1 MTPASEP
8 DYPQRM
14 ALRVR
19 RADGSEHRD
28 AISEL
33 LKYLRFRYELSER
46 ALVHHT
52 KLAADAMVGKT
63 LEMYHDALWID
74 HAKRT
79 HPKLRA
85 DTTDITAFKA
95 HFRSAFSAKKAEVID
110 KTVKDSIEDLFLVHG
125 DDGLLEHL
133 YALAQER
140 SATDSRWAGIQALVG
155 GLLER
160 RLFKR
165 IALTSDNAEA
175 KEIYGLWG
183 HSPES
188 RRNLERAVARAAEID
203 PAWQVLAWIPP
214 PKMRLK
220 AALVLVDDQGR
231 IKSFVKREVSHPRH
245 RGEDIYNAHMDL
257 WAASVFIAPAV
268 ADGDVRPRI
277 VARMAEMLPV
287 EKWDDPKLPTSL
299 RQVALDS
306 VCREEDL
313 KQSQREGLE
322 EAAPAFYG
330 GRAADERDWTFSE
343 ITGELKLINREL
355 ADGGRDVSGA
365 DLDDDVP
372 RLL

>member
-1 MTPASEP
+1 M
-8 DYPQRM
+8 
-14 ALRVR
+14 
-19 RADGSEHRD
+19 
-28 AISEL
+28 
-33 LKYLRFRYELSER
+33 
-46 ALVHHT
+46 HHT

-110 KTVKDSIEDLFLVHG
+110 KTVKDPIEDLFLVHG
-125 DDGLLEHL
+125 DDGLLERL

-155 GLLER
+155 DLLER

-203 PAWQVLAWIPP
+203 PAWRRSWP
-214 PKMRLK
+214 
-220 AALVLVDDQGR
+220 G
-231 IKSFVKREVSHPRH
+231 F
-245 RGEDIYNAHMDL
+245 
-257 WAASVFIAPAV
+257 
-268 ADGDVRPRI
+268 RPR
-277 VARMAEMLPV
+277 
-287 EKWDDPKLPTSL
+287 K
-299 RQVALDS
+299 
-306 VCREEDL
+306 C
-313 KQSQREGLE
+313 G
-322 EAAPAFYG
+322 
-330 GRAADERDWTFSE
+330 
-343 ITGELKLINREL
+343 
-355 ADGGRDVSGA
+355 
-365 DLDDDVP
+365 
-372 RLL
+372 